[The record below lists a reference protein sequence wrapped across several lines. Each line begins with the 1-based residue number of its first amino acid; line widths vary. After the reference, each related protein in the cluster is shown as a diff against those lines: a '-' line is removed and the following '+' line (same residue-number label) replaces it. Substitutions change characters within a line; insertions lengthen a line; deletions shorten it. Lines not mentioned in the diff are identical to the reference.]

1 MAETP
6 PNDDRIERA
15 RRLFE
20 RATPKLRAAG
30 EAIERSDELREALD
44 TITDRVVELGRTVD
58 DAMKKATAIEGTVVE
73 RAAQQPTT
81 DTAPPPIGEPV
92 ARRRPPILRYA
103 LVMLLGAFIGA
114 TLLRR
119 RRG

>member
-44 TITDRVVELGRTVD
+44 TITDREVDPCRIRTQTGRD
-58 DAMKKATAIEGTVVE
+58 DRG
-73 RAAQQPTT
+73 R
-81 DTAPPPIGEPV
+81 
-92 ARRRPPILRYA
+92 
-103 LVMLLGAFIGA
+103 GAG
-114 TLLRR
+114 
-119 RRG
+119 